1 MGYVQSHR
9 KIFPMMKNCA
19 ILLLLCVLHI
29 AYANDELTL
38 EIESDEL
45 MKTGD
50 LEHAETKDASATEII
65 KQIRK
70 LNPDGTFTIGFE
82 ADDGSFKIETRDL
95 QGNVKQGTYGYIDEH
110 GEVKRVSYSTQNNT
124 LFKDYKPPQLQQQ
137 TTSVKA
143 VVNEENEEN
152 ETISPASS
160 LRYNRTFVATTRRPS
175 SLAYLTSTNNPSTK
189 SSVVQTIPKL
199 PKRRISISEPNI
211 QQSLQSTETSKIPI
225 EGTTTV
231 IYATSVPTPK
241 PYLSRSMT
249 SPNYSSLNN
258 NKKVSAV
265 TEKGV
270 EIDQIERKVFIAT
283 SKDVTT
289 LKPILSKE
297 KNEEKSES
305 LIKRGNTLRRQLK
318 PDDEAQEA
326 QQQILYGDGDESSAI
341 YGSSFGNV
349 RPLFTTTSQPKI
361 PLQVLAARQR
371 ATQLQNILANSSPG
385 TTTTTERIFTKAPK
399 RQSKVKA
406 IEEAKENER
415 ILTQA
420 PSHVEQIPATQPTE
434 PLNDR
439 RAFQRQ
445 LPPNLEG
452 LYRPRNY
459 LRQMQYQP
467 LPQAQELPVAP
478 LNRYGQQTGQQQQQI
493 PNGIPP
499 FYPEQQQQQQ
509 QQLQQQPSDVFPGQ
523 FPPFYPQRNP
533 YDSSYD
539 RPLTVRDFERLLQIL
554 VVRQQQQ
561 PFRVNPYYPSTN
573 PLAYPPFIPNYNQPY
588 SQIPRPPYFNPL
600 QSGLFD
606 PGYQNPYYSS
616 SMPISQAADTMIP
629 QGGGL
634 PFIPQQQ
641 QQQQQ
646 QEQQSIDPNQ
656 DAQRFSRRRQYNSRY
671 FGQQN
676 TQVPSPPI
684 SPEQEINYNLL
695 QGPVTDN
702 NQLPPSVREQL
713 LYRMLMLALRS
724 EGGPP
729 SPYPQQQQYQ
739 PSSLASSASS
749 VHTVLEPEQEETST
763 IIKSTESSS
772 SKKPVRSVQ
781 ILGEEKESEEN

>member
-1 MGYVQSHR
+1 
-9 KIFPMMKNCA
+9 MKNCA

-95 QGNVKQGTYGYIDEH
+95 EGNVKQGTYGYIDEH

-124 LFKDYKPPQLQQQ
+124 IFKDYKPPQLQQQ
-137 TTSVKA
+137 TTSIKA
-143 VVNEENEEN
+143 VVNEETEEN

-160 LRYNRTFVATTRRPS
+160 LRYNRTFVSTTRRPS
-175 SLAYLTSTNNPSTK
+175 ALAYLTSTTNPSTK

-211 QQSLQSTETSKIPI
+211 QQSLLSTETSKLPI

-241 PYLSRSMT
+241 PYLSRSTT

-258 NKKVSAV
+258 KKAVSAV

-289 LKPILSKE
+289 MKPILSKE
-297 KNEEKSES
+297 KNDEKLE

-371 ATQLQNILANSSPG
+371 ATQLQSILANSSPG
-385 TTTTTERIFTKAPK
+385 TTTTTTTERIYTKAPK

-406 IEEAKENER
+406 VEEAKENEG

-420 PSHVEQIPATQPTE
+420 PSLVEQIPATQSTE

-459 LRQMQYQP
+459 LRQMQFQP
-467 LPQAQELPVAP
+467 QPQAQELPV
-478 LNRYGQQTGQQQQQI
+478 NRYGQPAVPQQQQQQQI
-493 PNGIPP
+493 PNGINP
-499 FYPEQQQQQQ
+499 FYPEQQQQ
-509 QQLQQQPSDVFPGQ
+509 QQLQQQPSDLFPGQ

-533 YDSSYD
+533 YDYD

-561 PFRVNPYYPSTN
+561 PYRVNPYYPSTN

-606 PGYQNPYYSS
+606 PGFQNPYYSS
-616 SMPISQAADTMIP
+616 SMPISQHLNGGAQAADTMIP
-629 QGGGL
+629 QGGRL

-646 QEQQSIDPNQ
+646 QEQQQIDPNQ
-656 DAQRFSRRRQYNSRY
+656 DSQRFSRRRQYNSRY
-671 FGQQN
+671 YGQQQ

-729 SPYPQQQQYQ
+729 PPSPYPQQPHQQYQ

>member
-1 MGYVQSHR
+1 MQ
-9 KIFPMMKNCA
+9 
-19 ILLLLCVLHI
+19 
-29 AYANDELTL
+29 
-38 EIESDEL
+38 
-45 MKTGD
+45 
-50 LEHAETKDASATEII
+50 
-65 KQIRK
+65 
-70 LNPDGTFTIGFE
+70 
-82 ADDGSFKIETRDL
+82 DDGSFKIETRDL

-160 LRYNRTFVATTRRPS
+160 LRYNRTFVSTTRRPS

-199 PKRRISISEPNI
+199 PKRRISISEQNV
-211 QQSLQSTETSKIPI
+211 QQSLLSTETSKLPI

-241 PYLSRSMT
+241 PYLSRSTT

-258 NKKVSAV
+258 KKVVATAV

-270 EIDQIERKVFIAT
+270 EIDQVERKVFIAT

-289 LKPILSKE
+289 MKPILSKE
-297 KNEEKSES
+297 KNEEKLE

-318 PDDEAQEA
+318 PDDETQEA

-371 ATQLQNILANSSPG
+371 ATQLQSILANSSPG
-385 TTTTTERIFTKAPK
+385 TTTTTEKIYTKAPK
-399 RQSKVKA
+399 RQSKIKA
-406 IEEAKENER
+406 VEEAKENEG
-415 ILTQA
+415 IYTQG
-420 PSHVEQIPATQPTE
+420 PNLVEQIPATQPTE

-467 LPQAQELPVAP
+467 QPQAQELPVAP
-478 LNRYGQQTGQQQQQI
+478 LNRYGQQAVPQQQQQQQI

-509 QQLQQQPSDVFPGQ
+509 QQLQQQPSDGFPGQ

-533 YDSSYD
+533 YDYD

-554 VVRQQQQ
+554 VLRQQQQ

-573 PLAYPPFIPNYNQPY
+573 PLAYPPFIPNYNQQPY
-588 SQIPRPPYFNPL
+588 SQIPRPPFFNPL

-606 PGYQNPYYSS
+606 PGFQNPYYSS
-616 SMPISQAADTMIP
+616 SMPISQHLNGGSQAADTMIP

-641 QQQQQ
+641 QQQ
-646 QEQQSIDPNQ
+646 EQQPIEPNQ

-671 FGQQN
+671 FAQQQ
-676 TQVPSPPI
+676 TQVPSPPVA
-684 SPEQEINYNLL
+684 PEQEINYNLL

-724 EGGPP
+724 EGGPPPLP

>member
-1 MGYVQSHR
+1 
-9 KIFPMMKNCA
+9 
-19 ILLLLCVLHI
+19 
-29 AYANDELTL
+29 
-38 EIESDEL
+38 
-45 MKTGD
+45 
-50 LEHAETKDASATEII
+50 
-65 KQIRK
+65 
-70 LNPDGTFTIGFE
+70 
-82 ADDGSFKIETRDL
+82 
-95 QGNVKQGTYGYIDEH
+95 
-110 GEVKRVSYSTQNNT
+110 
-124 LFKDYKPPQLQQQ
+124 
-137 TTSVKA
+137 
-143 VVNEENEEN
+143 
-152 ETISPASS
+152 
-160 LRYNRTFVATTRRPS
+160 
-175 SLAYLTSTNNPSTK
+175 
-189 SSVVQTIPKL
+189 
-199 PKRRISISEPNI
+199 
-211 QQSLQSTETSKIPI
+211 
-225 EGTTTV
+225 
-231 IYATSVPTPK
+231 
-241 PYLSRSMT
+241 MT